1 MNRDNDIRRAF
12 QEKLGGYQPPLAAD
26 GWERIEHS
34 LARAGAHRRVMRRRW
49 YAGTA
54 AALLLLLVGSI
65 YFLRDPMT
73 VQETMVTER
82 DRLQPE
88 SGYAPEQPTTA
99 ESAVVEKQHTYSSP
113 ATAPTRATFASRR
126 KQDELPVRRN
136 SASEMLT
143 RWMQQ
148 EGIGLN
154 RQPVDSW
161 SSLRALLLQSERTSA
176 EDMARREEEWITV
189 IGGDDQLLAEYD
201 DAMPEE
207 ERLIVGLSGKGGLSS
222 YRQSVNSPM
231 TLRSASFSAENQHDN
246 EISKNLLAATRASD
260 NTSDMEHDQPFS
272 FGLTLS
278 KSISESL
285 SIESGLTYSYL
296 SSRLRNANAN
306 FRVEEPQKIHYLGIP
321 VNLNYT
327 LFSLNRFNVYASVG
341 GMLEK
346 DIYGEY
352 RKLGTGESADFNSTA
367 QEEELTKISQRNP
380 QLSVNAGV
388 GLSYP
393 LIDNLRI
400 YGKVG
405 GAYYFDAGNQ
415 YKTIYSDRKIVMDLN
430 LGLRYEF

>member
-1 MNRDNDIRRAF
+1 
-12 QEKLGGYQPPLAAD
+12 
-26 GWERIEHS
+26 
-34 LARAGAHRRVMRRRW
+34 
-49 YAGTA
+49 
-54 AALLLLLVGSI
+54 
-65 YFLRDPMT
+65 
-73 VQETMVTER
+73 
-82 DRLQPE
+82 
-88 SGYAPEQPTTA
+88 
-99 ESAVVEKQHTYSSP
+99 
-113 ATAPTRATFASRR
+113 
-126 KQDELPVRRN
+126 
-136 SASEMLT
+136 
-143 RWMQQ
+143 MQQ

-161 SSLRALLLQSERTSA
+161 SSLRALLLQLEHTSA

-189 IGGDDQLLAEYD
+189 IGGDDQLLAEYE
-201 DAMPEE
+201 DARPEE

-246 EISKNLLAATRASD
+246 DISKYLLAATRASD

-306 FRVEEPQKIHYLGIP
+306 FRVEETQKIHYLGIP

-352 RKLGTGESADFNSTA
+352 RKLGIGESADFNSTA